1 MERWKV
7 IEGTKDLYEVSE
19 TGKVRRVS
27 TGQVLKPTIN
37 ENGYCYVTLSIGEGR
52 TIKRRVHRLVAEAFV
67 KNPLGL
73 AQINHKDENKQ
84 NNTAD
89 NLEWCTAGYNINYG
103 TRNQR
108 HAVKMSRPVLQMNI
122 EGAILKR
129 WPSMTEAQRILGI
142 SKRNIS
148 RCCRGLQNTAYGY
161 RWKYE

>member
-27 TGQVLKPTIN
+27 TGQVLKPTNN
-37 ENGYCYVTLSIGEGR
+37 ENGYCYVTLSIGEDR
-52 TIKRRVHRLVAEAFV
+52 TIKKRVHRIVAEAFV
-67 KNPLGL
+67 ENPFGL
-73 AQINHKDENKQ
+73 TQVNHKDENKQ
-84 NNTAD
+84 NNSAG

-103 TRNQR
+103 TRNKR
-108 HAVKMSRPVLQMNI
+108 HAAKMSRPVLQMNI

-161 RWKYE
+161 RWKYD